1 MQKLTTTMSGLD
13 WAGKAPLLVNLAL
26 VLMLAQILAS
36 LSWRLLPQP
45 EPLAPPPEEAPAS
58 APAVAPARSEL
69 GGKIAAWHLFGR
81 VQKEQRVA
89 PAAPPPKPEAAP
101 DTSLRLSLMG
111 VFVSDEADK
120 AWAIVADHRGKEDT
134 YRPGDTLPGGATLL
148 EVYADRIILRHNGR
162 RETLRLPTSSVDNK
176 SRSRSAAGARG
187 SSRTT
192 AQPVTTLSSEASQVL
207 SEYRQKLLTDPQS
220 VMSAVRAEPYRKGG
234 RLMGYRV
241 FPGADRKLMQKI
253 GLRPGDVVTRI
264 NGIALD
270 SPLKGLEVMQNIS
283 DASEIT
289 VDVLRDGVNQT
300 FVVPIN

>member
-1 MQKLTTTMSGLD
+1 MMQKLTTTMSGFD
-13 WAGKAPLLVNLAL
+13 WAGKVPVLVNLLL
-26 VLMLAQILAS
+26 VLALAQVLAS
-36 LSWRLLPQP
+36 LSWRLLPLP
-45 EPLAPPPEEAPAS
+45 EPLVPPPEVVQGS
-58 APAVAPARSEL
+58 APAAAPVPGDL
-69 GGKIAAWHLFGR
+69 GGQIAAWHLFGR
-81 VQKEQRVA
+81 VQKEKRVA
-89 PAAPPPKPEAAP
+89 PAAPPPRAEAAP
-101 DTSLRLSLMG
+101 DTSLRLSLRG
-111 VFVSDEADK
+111 VFVSDQADD
-120 AWAIVADHRGKEDT
+120 AWVIVADHRGKEET

-148 EVYADRIILRHNGR
+148 EVYADRVILQHNGR
-162 RETLRLPTSSVDNK
+162 RETLRLPASNMDNTSTK
-176 SRSRSAAGARG
+176 SRAGAR
-187 SSRTT
+187 SRPRGP
-192 AQPVTTLSSEASQVL
+192 AQSVTTLSSEASQVL

-264 NGIALD
+264 NGVALD
-270 SPLKGLEVMQNIS
+270 SPLKGLEVMQKIS